1 MDSNNVLV
9 DYFGYNSAINLSN
22 IKNEM
27 DNLYI
32 KIDNEEI
39 KLKFVEDYKN
49 DSLILKDEKNITEYT
64 NTTQTNKDIPKFI
77 IDNFVCNNTTCN
89 GEYNEYMV
97 SILVSA
103 PFHLN
108 KIFQQLELFQLSSVH
123 FYLEMII
130 NYI

>member
-1 MDSNNVLV
+1 MLV

-39 KLKFVEDYKN
+39 KLKFVDDYKN

-64 NTTQTNKDIPKFI
+64 NTTQTNKYIPKFI
-77 IDNFVCNNTTCN
+77 IDNFIFLIET
-89 GEYNEYMV
+89 
-97 SILVSA
+97 LV
-103 PFHLN
+103 
-108 KIFQQLELFQLSSVH
+108 
-123 FYLEMII
+123 
-130 NYI
+130 